1 MRRLILCLPAAM
13 LLIAADKTPAPDP
26 GPDPTWERAVPLA
39 EAAIRSSLIDPS
51 SAQFEWPYNFS
62 SGSLKGLLTKRRA
75 GWITCGWVNAKNRM
89 GGYTGKVW
97 FIVVINNGV
106 VTDSSIGT
114 SDGIDYASATC
125 PNLLKQGF
133 LKPAPAPVPMAGA
146 MPAPVPGATPAPS
159 PEAFAAAADASARGA
174 AARGGVGISF
184 LPTPYG
190 AMIAAVAPG
199 SPAETAQLKAGEVIE
214 SINGISIKGFDS
226 GTIMKML
233 AGSSGDVMFGVVGV
247 GPVTIRR
254 PAK

>member
-13 LLIAADKTPAPDP
+13 LLVAADKTPAPDP

-39 EAAIRSSLIDPS
+39 EAAIKDNLIDPS
-51 SAQFEWPYNFS
+51 SAQIEWPYNFS
-62 SGSLKGLLTKRRA
+62 SGTLKGLLSKKRA

-97 FIVVINNGV
+97 FLVMINNGV
-106 VTDSSIGT
+106 VTEISIGT
-114 SDGIDYASATC
+114 PDGIDVASATC
-125 PNLLKQGF
+125 PSLLKQGF
-133 LKPAPAPVPMAGA
+133 LKPAPGPVPMA
-146 MPAPVPGATPAPS
+146 GATPAPS
-159 PEAFAAAADASARGA
+159 PEAFAAAADASARAA
-174 AARGGVGISF
+174 AARGGIGISF

-190 AMIAAVAPG
+190 AMISAVAPG

-226 GTIMKML
+226 ATIVKML
-233 AGSSGDVMFGVVGV
+233 SGSSGDVVFGVVGV
-247 GPVTIRR
+247 GPVTVKR

>member
-13 LLIAADKTPAPDP
+13 LLLAADKTPAPDP

-39 EAAIRSSLIDPS
+39 EAAIKSDLIDPS

-89 GGYTGKVW
+89 GGYTGRVW

-106 VTDSSIGT
+106 VTDSAVGT
-114 SDGIDYASATC
+114 PDGIDYASATC

-133 LKPAPAPVPMAGA
+133 LKPAPGPVPMA
-146 MPAPVPGATPAPS
+146 GATPAPS
-159 PEAFAAAADASARGA
+159 PEAFAAAADAGARGA

-184 LPTPYG
+184 VPTPYG
-190 AMIAAVAPG
+190 AMSAAVAPG
-199 SPAETAQLKAGEVIE
+199 SPAETAQLKAGEMIE

-233 AGSSGDVMFGVVGV
+233 SGSSGDVVFGVVGV
-247 GPVTIRR
+247 GPVTIKR